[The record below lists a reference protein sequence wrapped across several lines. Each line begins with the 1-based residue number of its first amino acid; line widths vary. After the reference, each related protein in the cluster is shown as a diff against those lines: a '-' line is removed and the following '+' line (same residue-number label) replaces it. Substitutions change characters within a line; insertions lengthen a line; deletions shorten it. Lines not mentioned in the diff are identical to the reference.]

1 MGTQNASHR
10 DESGVTAASEG
21 FHAAEWKVGGFG
33 SLPRLGSVTSYDRPT
48 KKIASSAQALPAA
61 LGIICYTVPLI
72 LLRLRTKM
80 ILEDTATGAAIN
92 SRRAIQ

>member
-21 FHAAEWKVGGFG
+21 FHAAEWGGFG

-72 LLRLRTKM
+72 LLRLRKKM

>member
-10 DESGVTAASEG
+10 DESGVAAASEG

-33 SLPRLGSVTSYDRPT
+33 SLPRQGSVTSYDRPT
-48 KKIASSAQALPAA
+48 KKIAQALPAA
-61 LGIICYTVPLI
+61 LGIICYTFPLI
-72 LLRLRTKM
+72 LLRLRKKM
-80 ILEDTATGAAIN
+80 IMEDTATGAAIN